1 MACVEAKAFVSFS
14 INNFALDR
22 RAIGVHV
29 EDREKYS
36 DPLLPR
42 VEHFGLFDLYNVG
55 DCAVGRGDDSI
66 RIIGRNARRVSEEP
80 ERVSN
85 EQKNRQ

>member
-1 MACVEAKAFVSFS
+1 MARIQAKARVRFS
-14 INNFALDR
+14 INDFAIHR
-22 RAIGVHV
+22 RAIGVDI

-36 DPLLPR
+36 DSLLAC
-42 VEHFGLFDLYNVG
+42 VEHFGLFDLDNVG
-55 DCAVGRGDDSI
+55 DCTVGGGDDSI